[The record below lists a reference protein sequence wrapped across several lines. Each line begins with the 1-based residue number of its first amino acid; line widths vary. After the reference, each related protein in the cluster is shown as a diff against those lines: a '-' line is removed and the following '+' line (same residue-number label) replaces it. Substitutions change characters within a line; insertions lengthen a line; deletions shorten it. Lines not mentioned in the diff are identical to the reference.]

1 MKQKQSKYVKIG
13 NVIKTKKGG
22 FALALGN
29 DRAKDDKWNFSVDIS
44 VKDAKGNVVY
54 TQSNG
59 FLNLFDPR
67 KRPNASEE
75 DVARVPEALKFE
87 VTAIRDEE

>member
-1 MKQKQSKYVKIG
+1 MEKKVNKYVKVG
-13 NVIKTKKGG
+13 NVIKTKKGN
-22 FALALGN
+22 FTLALGN
-29 DRAKDDKWNFSVDIS
+29 NRAKDDKWNYSVEFT

-54 TQSNG
+54 QQTDG

-75 DVARVPEALKFE
+75 EVARIPETLKFE
-87 VTAIRDEE
+87 VTAIRDIE